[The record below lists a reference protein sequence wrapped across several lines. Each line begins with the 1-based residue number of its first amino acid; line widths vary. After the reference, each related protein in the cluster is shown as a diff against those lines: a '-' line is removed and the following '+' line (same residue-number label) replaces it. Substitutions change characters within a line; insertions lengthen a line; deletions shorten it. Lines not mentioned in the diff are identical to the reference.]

1 MSCPSNCYKAA
12 LGQCLDEA
20 SAADSTKATNAHVFQ
35 VVTSCGYLFKLHPP
49 HNAFSSA
56 LPVYCQ
62 TWGKDK
68 AFRVGTFQSNKKQ
81 ASSCLSQIFGFS
93 FCNVCITSLKWR
105 CTVFAFWLNML
116 SVRTDLRV
124 FVHRARWQIKA
135 ECFSDVPSFMWATCE
150 MCISSVSLVWHR
162 LSLSFFSFFFE
173 GRLPNYCQCKLI

>member
-1 MSCPSNCYKAA
+1 MFRWSICSRLHQGYQRPCVSGCN
-12 LGQCLDEA
+12 
-20 SAADSTKATNAHVFQ
+20 VF
-35 VVTSCGYLFKLHPP
+35 CGYLFKLHPP

-162 LSLSFFSFFFE
+162 FSLSFFSFFFE